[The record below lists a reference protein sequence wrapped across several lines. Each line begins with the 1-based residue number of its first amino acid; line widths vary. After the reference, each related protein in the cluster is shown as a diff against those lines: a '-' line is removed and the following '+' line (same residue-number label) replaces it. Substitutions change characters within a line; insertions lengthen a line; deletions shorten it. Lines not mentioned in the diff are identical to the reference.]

1 MHEMWDLHTHFKPQ
15 NQKYVGDVA
24 LVREVMHSPYLQ
36 LHKNPLCCDVYP
48 LYWERKRGLQPGTPV
63 EGNCVHFGASSH
75 CWGRRVVSV
84 LGLNPLSFFLAQTF
98 LLREVFRKLFLF
110 TPAEDP
116 APSLEGSCC
125 QHSADARCWL
135 LLGKGGGERER
146 WVRFWGKPPTFTF
159 TRVILI
165 TLSHSC

>member
-1 MHEMWDLHTHFKPQ
+1 MWDLHTHFKRR

-36 LHKNPLCCDVYP
+36 LYKNPLCCDVYP

-84 LGLNPLSFFLAQTF
+84 SGLNPLSFFLAQTF
-98 LLREVFRKLFLF
+98 LLREVFQETLPVYTGWGSGPFPWRELLSARRWREMLA
-110 TPAEDP
+110 PA
-116 APSLEGSCC
+116 
-125 QHSADARCWL
+125 
-135 LLGKGGGERER
+135 GKGR
-146 WVRFWGKPPTFTF
+146 GKA
-159 TRVILI
+159 RKMGAILRKTSNFYI
-165 TLSHSC
+165 YQSDFNNFESLVLIL